1 MKTIL
6 LLLTLTQTLNGRSYE
21 EEPVM
26 KTLLSFIDL
35 HALELIC
42 TVTIVAYGLNYFWGR
57 LINKRLAIGWLDA
70 VRHPIA
76 ENFSVVGRATRV
88 SASNQVHFE

>member
-6 LLLTLTQTLNGRSYE
+6 LLLTLAQTLDGRGYE
-21 EEPVM
+21 EEPLM
-26 KTLLSFIDL
+26 KTMLSYIDL
-35 HALELIC
+35 HALELLC
-42 TVTIVAYGLNYFWGR
+42 TVTIAAYVLNYFWGR
-57 LINKRLAIGWLDA
+57 LINKRLAMGWLDA

-88 SASNQVHFE
+88 STSNQVQFE